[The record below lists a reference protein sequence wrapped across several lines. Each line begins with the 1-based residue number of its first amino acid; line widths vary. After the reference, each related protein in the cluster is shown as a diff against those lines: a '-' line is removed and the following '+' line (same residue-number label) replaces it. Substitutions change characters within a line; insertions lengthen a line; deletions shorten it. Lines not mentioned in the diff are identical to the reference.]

1 MSPASYQLPDQNF
14 SDKKSPQI
22 FSEGFGSGSR
32 TRTYDLRVMS
42 PTSYQLLHP
51 ALFFVIYITAIT
63 SEMFVPILKKANCA
77 RFKLDCKDIIR
88 SFAVQIIFIYFFHV
102 AQSRF
107 RKHYW

>member
-51 ALFFVIYITAIT
+51 ALFLVFSTFGHN
-63 SEMFVPILKKANCA
+63 SEWASNCQKCNLHSVLIGLQRYNSFLCSPNKIL
-77 RFKLDCKDIIR
+77 
-88 SFAVQIIFIYFFHV
+88 IIFLWRIRQV
-102 AQSRF
+102 S
-107 RKHYW
+107 